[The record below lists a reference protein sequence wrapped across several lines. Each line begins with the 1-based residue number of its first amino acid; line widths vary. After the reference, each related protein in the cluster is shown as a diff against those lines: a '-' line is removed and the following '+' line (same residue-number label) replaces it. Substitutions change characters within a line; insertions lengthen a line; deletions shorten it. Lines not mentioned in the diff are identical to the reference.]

1 MDQVSSILNSIIASK
16 ATGLD
21 ELPARFIKGGSSVI
35 AKPLTHIVNLSITT
49 GTIPDDLK
57 VARVVPLYK
66 KKGKINVENYRPISV
81 LRIISKIF
89 ESVVFNQ
96 LNNFLT
102 EHKLL
107 YIFQSGFWS
116 SYSTDTCLIH
126 PIDYIKQEYCDNGN
140 YTGMAL
146 LDLQKAFD
154 TVDHAIL
161 LKKFSGV
168 VVNELSILCRFRSY
182 LTGRVQ
188 FTDVDGTMSVAKGT
202 TCGVP
207 QGSILGP
214 LLFLLYINDM
224 SAAVKCKLLL
234 YADDSVLLASGKDI
248 PRG

>member
-66 KKGKINVENYRPISV
+66 NKSKTNVENYRPISV

-89 ESVVFNQ
+89 ERVVFNQ

-116 SYSTDTCLIH
+116 SYSTDTCLIRLT
-126 PIDYIKQEYCDNGN
+126 DYSKQECDNGN

-146 LDLQKAFD
+146 CYSFEE
-154 TVDHAIL
+154 I
-161 LKKFSGV
+161 
-168 VVNELSILCRFRSY
+168 
-182 LTGRVQ
+182 
-188 FTDVDGTMSVAKGT
+188 
-202 TCGVP
+202 
-207 QGSILGP
+207 
-214 LLFLLYINDM
+214 
-224 SAAVKCKLLL
+224 
-234 YADDSVLLASGKDI
+234 
-248 PRG
+248 